1 MNKQVILK
9 KNEELRVLNGHQ
21 WVFSNEIKET
31 SGNLQAGDVAELHR
45 HDGMFLGIGFFHPNS
60 LISFRFL
67 SSEDE
72 EISEPFFSKRISA
85 AYELRKKLYP
95 DSETFRLVHGESD
108 FLPGLIID
116 KYDDYISVQTFC
128 AGMDLRLETICETL
142 ESLFHPK
149 AIIERNESPLR
160 SLENLPE
167 RKGVLR
173 GSFEES
179 IIVENDIKLSIN
191 LLSGQKTGIF
201 LDQREN
207 RQRIRRYVKNARVLD
222 GFCNEGGFS
231 LNASFGGAQSIL
243 SIDISGYAIDRAK
256 ENAVLNQFKNIDFLT
271 ADVFDELKNLVNT
284 NKKFDVVILDPPSFA
299 RSKRSVPTALKGYR
313 EINSLGLELLN
324 AGGFLVTAS
333 CSHHVSEEDFLHTV
347 ERAAQ
352 KKKRKIQLIELHGAS
367 PDHPVL
373 PAMPET
379 KYLKFAIFH
388 VQ

>member
-1 MNKQVILK
+1 
-9 KNEELRVLNGHQ
+9 
-21 WVFSNEIKET
+21 
-31 SGNLQAGDVAELHR
+31 
-45 HDGMFLGIGFFHPNS
+45 MFLGIGFFHPHS

-72 EISEPFFSKRISA
+72 EISPSFFSKRISA

-128 AGMDLRLETICETL
+128 AGMDLRLETICDTL

-207 RQRIRRYVKNARVLD
+207 RQRIRRFVRNAKVLD

-231 LNASFGGAQSIL
+231 FNALAGGAQSVL

-256 ENAVLNQFKNIDFLT
+256 ENAALNQFKNIDFLT
-271 ADVFDELKNLVNT
+271 ADVFDELKNLVGL

-313 EINSLGLELLN
+313 EINSLGLELLS

-347 ERAAQ
+347 ERVAQ
-352 KKKRKIQLIELHGAS
+352 KKKRKIRLIELHGAS

>member
-1 MNKQVILK
+1 MK
-9 KNEELRVLNGHQ
+9 KNEERRITSGHQ

-31 SGNLQAGDVAELHR
+31 SGNFQAGDIVELHR
-45 HDGMFLGIGFFHPNS
+45 HDGMFLGIGFFHPHS

-72 EISEPFFSKRISA
+72 EISPSFFSKRISA

-128 AGMDLRLETICETL
+128 AGMDLRLETICDTL

-207 RQRIRRYVKNARVLD
+207 RQRIRRFVRNAKVLD

-231 LNASFGGAQSIL
+231 FNALAGGAQSVL

-256 ENAVLNQFKNIDFLT
+256 ENAALNQFKNIDFLT
-271 ADVFDELKNLVNT
+271 ADVFDELKNLVGL

-313 EINSLGLELLN
+313 EINSLGLELLS

-347 ERAAQ
+347 ERVAQ
-352 KKKRKIQLIELHGAS
+352 KKKRKIRLIELHGAS